1 MAEIFVEQ
9 RDGEYVALRNKR
21 IVTRGPTQ
29 ETAARKAHLLHPNDA
44 ILLERVREVKTGR
57 RDKWR
62 HWR

>member
-21 IVTRGPTQ
+21 TVARGATQ
-29 ETAARKAHLLHPNDA
+29 ATAAQNAHERFPDDT
-44 ILLERVREVKTGR
+44 IFLERVREVESGG

-62 HWR
+62 RWR